1 MGGWL
6 RPISRIK
13 YSGTSCSQY
22 TQAKR
27 LEKPKGLP
35 FRETGSASCWEGD
48 FVGDKGEV
56 SMQET
61 LWGTR
66 EKPSNKNSLCYP
78 MKISDGS
85 RHLGETSLERTEF

>member
-13 YSGTSCSQY
+13 YLGTSCSQY

-35 FRETGSASCWEGD
+35 FRKTGSASCWEGEYM
-48 FVGDKGEV
+48 GEPF
-56 SMQET
+56 
-61 LWGTR
+61 WGTR
-66 EKPSNKNSLCYP
+66 EKPFNKNSICYP
-78 MKISDGS
+78 MKISGCMMVAIVWKKPVLKGLSARD
-85 RHLGETSLERTEF
+85 